1 MYLEIEVNSKFKIEQ
16 VNLVGKD
23 YDYYNCR
30 DIKENAK
37 IIISKSKNGNDVL
50 RIEDSESSFDY
61 RLTDFDYII
70 FYEYELESKY
80 WIDALGFKCVDTI
93 LQYLDWR
100 KINYEV
106 RNA

>member
-1 MYLEIEVNSKFKIEQ
+1 MYLEIEVNSEFKIEQ

-23 YDYYNCR
+23 YNYYNCR

-37 IIISKSKNGNDVL
+37 IIISKSKNNNNILKID
-50 RIEDSESSFDY
+50 DSESSFNY

-80 WIDALGFKCVDTI
+80 WIDAFEFKCVDAI